1 MNEADIEKGVKEILL
16 KRLDIDPEKIL
27 RTSCFKDDLG
37 MDSFGAVE
45 VMFEIEDKFGIEVD
59 EKDLLDIKTVQDM
72 LGYIK
77 GKLNNSNSKNP

>member
-1 MNEADIEKGVKEILL
+1 MNEVDIEKGIKEILSE
-16 KRLDIDPEKIL
+16 RLDVDPEKIL
-27 RTSCFKDDLG
+27 RTSYLKDDLG

-45 VMFEIEDKFGIEVD
+45 VMFEIEDKFGIRVD

-77 GKLNNSNSKNP
+77 EKLNNSNSKDH